1 MFFYD
6 CEKGFVLDNG
16 QDDVTDGTVE
26 NYDFN
31 WDTNSQAQQPQEGEQ
46 E

>member
-6 CEKGFVLDNG
+6 CEKGFVPDNG

-31 WDTNSQAQQPQEGEQ
+31 WDEAPRTQSPQTEGQ